1 MDLVYAHGQVE
12 GALSDGAQGVGAN
25 PTWGIVPG
33 STARVD
39 FYRDDVLRYHGRQNR
54 GHRVANLL
62 RGTVAAPAQ
71 ASAPVGAMQ
80 HDASTREGFT
90 YQVQPA
96 YASAGW
102 TLHWTAPAADGQM
115 RLSVVARK
123 STGWLAVGFTGGSQG
138 MVGSTALVGFAE
150 GDVGWYAL
158 TAKNVAGVLRL
169 PNPNPNPN
177 PNP

>member
-1 MDLVYAHGQVE
+1 M
-12 GALSDGAQGVGAN
+12 
-25 PTWGIVPG
+25 
-33 STARVD
+33 
-39 FYRDDVLRYHGRQNR
+39 
-54 GHRVANLL
+54 ANLL

-123 STGWLAVGFTGGSQG
+123 SAGWLAVGFTGASQG

-169 PNPNPNPN
+169 PLEPPDVLSRPAKSRQLA
-177 PNP
+177 